1 MHGFIKSSGGSR
13 QSARAHFRHGQRM
26 AAVRAL
32 TAAHLYLDSPWS
44 LQKAA
49 ESCGSN
55 VAYVRAA
62 IALVRSENQTLINTV
77 IRGFVPI
84 LTAAKQVQQLGQ
96 LIAAYRS
103 ATVPDRI
110 AFAKVV
116 GPTTLF
122 DTMLAPAVE
131 RETVAF

>member
-1 MHGFIKSSGGSR
+1 
-13 QSARAHFRHGQRM
+13 
-26 AAVRAL
+26 
-32 TAAHLYLDSPWS
+32 

-131 RETVAF
+131 SETVAF